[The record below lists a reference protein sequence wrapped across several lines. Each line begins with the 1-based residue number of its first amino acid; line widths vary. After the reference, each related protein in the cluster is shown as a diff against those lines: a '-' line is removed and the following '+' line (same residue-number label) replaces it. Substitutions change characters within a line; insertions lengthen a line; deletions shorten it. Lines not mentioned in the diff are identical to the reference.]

1 RRGDLFRRPAV
12 ASVGRGRDDERLGQ
26 RVSLFLAAERGQTHV
41 NMAEERTTGSVVGP
55 DLILVAEG
63 RRRLLRHDDRVL
75 PGARVA
81 GGRLDIVGAR
91 DGNRLEALEGRLPRE
106 GGGQVAVVQA
116 RAVPPGKLPVRVR
129 LWAKRQRRIAVGDKA
144 ALEVVRQRPD
154 RAELRFAP
162 R

>member
-1 RRGDLFRRPAV
+1 
-12 ASVGRGRDDERLGQ
+12 
-26 RVSLFLAAERGQTHV
+26 VSLFLAAERGQTHV
-41 NMAEERTTGSVVGP
+41 NMAEERTAGSVVDP

-81 GGRLDIVGAR
+81 GGGRPAIVRAR

-162 R
+162 RIGVAHHAEAVTGGPAGVRR